1 MLGFLRGPWL
11 AAGTALLVVSV
22 AFSAGWAAGG
32 RAGAADASEA
42 RREAAEARREAAEA
56 AVAERAR
63 SGAIRA
69 EIEKETWTRISDA
82 KKEAERLRGCIDR
95 GHGCGLRVKIAA
107 PTCPDVP
114 APGTAAS
121 VGGGGGEWAEL
132 DADARLAYFALR
144 DRVETVEGALRMCVS
159 MWGE

>member
-1 MLGFLRGPWL
+1 M
-11 AAGTALLVVSV
+11 VSV

-32 RAGAADASEA
+32 RAGAADAAEA
-42 RREAAEARREAAEA
+42 RRKVAEARREAEEARREVAEA

-63 SGAIRA
+63 VVAIRA

-82 KKEAERLRGCIDR
+82 KKEAERLRGCIDS
-95 GHGCGLRVKIAA
+95 GHGCGLRVKITPPA
-107 PTCPDVP
+107 CPDVS
-114 APGTAAS
+114 APGTATS
-121 VGGGGGEWAEL
+121 VGDGGGEWAEL

-159 MWGE
+159 MWDE